1 MTMRHQI
8 IMFGAML
15 WAAVGLG
22 QNWIVTT
29 ADFQRLDG
37 ELRVVDDAGI
47 RVHGDGAERSLPWD
61 QVVSAEQP
69 NVKLASDGPR
79 FVVITR
85 DGQRITGAPVRFA
98 DEKLS
103 WRNQL
108 LGVLE
113 LPIEEVAGVVLAAG
127 EALPAGGGQEDL
139 VVLANGDQLRGIIES
154 DPESGIAVQ
163 QQGTSTK
170 VLWDNVKAIVLARVG
185 GATKPAEAAG
195 GLRIRLADG
204 SICLAQKLHRD
215 GEQLHIQRDAGELK
229 LPLGAIVSVENS
241 GGKVH
246 FLARM
251 EPKESRYAPYV
262 QISDQQPAALKL
274 LDEATVDGRIY
285 RGVIQV
291 RPKTTLTYGSD
302 VDGKVHLRYACA
314 RPGEMTDMAVKV
326 LVDGK
331 VVHEK
336 QGVTSAAAGDLVE
349 APVKVGDTVT
359 IEVDY
364 GRNFDVQDWLWLLEA
379 AFVAK

>member
-1 MTMRHQI
+1 MIMRNEFI
-8 IMFGAML
+8 LFGAML

-22 QNWIVTT
+22 QNWTVTT

-37 ELRVVDDAGI
+37 ELKVVDDAGI
-47 RVHGDGAERSLPWD
+47 RVQVGETERPLPWD

-69 NVKLASDGPR
+69 NVKLASSDQR

-103 WRNQL
+103 WRNQM

-113 LPIEEVAGVVLAAG
+113 LPIEDVAGVVQTVG
-127 EALPAGGGQEDL
+127 EALPASGGQEDL

-154 DPESGIAVQ
+154 DPEGGMAVQ

-204 SICLAQKLHRD
+204 SICLTRKLHRD

-262 QISDQQPAALKL
+262 QISDQQPAALKV
-274 LDEATVDGRIY
+274 LDEVSLGGRLY
-285 RGVIQV
+285 RGVIQI
-291 RPKTTLTYGSD
+291 RPRTTLTYVSD

-314 RPGEMTDMAVKV
+314 QPGEMTDMAIKV

-336 QGVTSAAAGDLVE
+336 QDVASGAVGDAVE

-364 GRNFDVQDWLWLLEA
+364 GKNFDVQDWLLLLEA